1 MKNKGLGRGLGALL
15 DVNTEIAKNEE
26 AKEMPVLEADIL
38 DIDVDAAQPRK
49 DFDAEKLDELK
60 RSIEEHGILQPLLVK
75 KVGDR
80 YKLIAGERRYRAARL
95 AGLKKVPITIREADE
110 KTSLA
115 LSLIENIQRAD
126 LNPVEEAMAIRS
138 LIDEFAYTQEEA
150 AARLAKSRSAIA
162 NALRLL
168 ILPEELQELVAR
180 GSLSAGH
187 ARAILMVE
195 DESMRKEAADKI
207 ISDGLSVRQAEDLA
221 RAMNAAPVETKKA
234 ERAPRYHAPEFVA
247 AERELSEK
255 LDTKVR
261 ITGSPTK
268 GKLSIEYTSAE
279 QLQSLYEFLIFN
291 GRE

>member
-150 AARLAKSRSAIA
+150 ATRLAKSRSAIA

-221 RAMNAAPVETKKA
+221 RALNAAPEETKKT

-291 GRE
+291 SRD

>member
-26 AKEMPVLEADIL
+26 TKEMPVLEADIL

-126 LNPVEEAMAIRS
+126 LNPVEEAMAIHS
-138 LIDEFAYTQEEA
+138 LIEEFAYTQEEA

-195 DESMRKEAADKI
+195 DESKRKEAADKI

-221 RAMNAAPVETKKA
+221 RALNAAPEETKKP
-234 ERAPRYHAPEFVA
+234 ERSPRYHAPEFVA

-279 QLQSLYEFLIFN
+279 QLQSLYEFLLFN
-291 GRE
+291 GRD